1 MFKTF
6 YSTSDWR
13 NDPFFLQHWL
23 FWIQT
28 NFQATEKKAN
38 MSNKNALQGEN
49 VRTSCISLRIPD
61 QETNKHGQHT
71 ENSRLEP
78 AIRNVQKLAQNVF
91 PPWHSWILTSISGGP
106 SSRSWLFISA
116 TVRIV
121 FLPAQKYGT
130 NLSDMCRSASFRH
143 RNRAA
148 TTIPVRCE
156 QKPCMTFVA
165 AQKQSGVVW
174 T

>member
-6 YSTSDWR
+6 YSISDWR

-23 FWIQT
+23 FWIQS
-28 NFQATEKKAN
+28 NFQSAEKKAN
-38 MSNKNALQGEN
+38 MSNKNALQGAN
-49 VRTSCISLRIPD
+49 VCTSYISLRIPD
-61 QETNKHGQHT
+61 QETNKHSQHT

-78 AIRNVQKLAQNVF
+78 AIGNAQKLAQNVF
-91 PPWHSWILTSISGGP
+91 PPWNSWILTAISVGP

-116 TVRIV
+116 TVRTV
-121 FLPAQKYGT
+121 FFPAPKYGT
-130 NLSDMCRSASFRH
+130 SLSDMCRSASFRH
-143 RNRAA
+143 RKRAA